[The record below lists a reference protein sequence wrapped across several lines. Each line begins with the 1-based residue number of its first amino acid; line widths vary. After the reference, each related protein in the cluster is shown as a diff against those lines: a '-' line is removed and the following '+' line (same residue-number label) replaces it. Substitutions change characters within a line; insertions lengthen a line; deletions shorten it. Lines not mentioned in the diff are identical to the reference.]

1 MRTREQ
7 FKAYVYEKAN
17 AEMLRKKRSRN
28 IWIRSVATCSLLLI
42 IGGVALYSGIGVE
55 DMAMESAPEEVN
67 TAEKYAV
74 YDLADGVAECEQV
87 EIASPTADDC
97 VYLYSSKLASASGAT
112 LEAFDF
118 EKVEAQYGGTNAG
131 VKGRGFKNTT
141 EVDAD
146 DFDAVELAK
155 NECTVEYDS
164 YDVAY
169 DSKNGIWRVVFYKS
183 GTVGGDQTVY
193 IDSDGITKLIIYGE

>member
-7 FKAYVYEKAN
+7 FKAYVYEKAA

-67 TAEKYAV
+67 MAEKYAV
-74 YDLADGVAECEQV
+74 YDLADGVAECENV
-87 EIASPTADDC
+87 EIASLTADDC
-97 VYLYSSKLASASGAT
+97 VYLYSSKTSGAT
-112 LEAFDF
+112 LEVFDF

-131 VKGRGFKNTT
+131 VKGRGFKNVT
-141 EVDAD
+141 EVDEQ